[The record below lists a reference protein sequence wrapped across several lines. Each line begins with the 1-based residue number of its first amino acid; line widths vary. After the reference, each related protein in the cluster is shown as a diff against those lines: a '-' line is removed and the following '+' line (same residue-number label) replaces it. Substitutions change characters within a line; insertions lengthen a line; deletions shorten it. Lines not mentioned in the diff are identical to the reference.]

1 MAASR
6 DPFGAAK
13 MKNRAKLISTLRVLG
28 FADGNVRRG
37 GGQRSRALT
46 RLVTAVLFATQ
57 ASSFTQVQSAAQDH
71 RQVAQFC
78 VPSQSDPDAR
88 RLYCRDSPNRA
99 ASPSTLTFC
108 SQGIRAALNRNKY
121 NAIT

>member
-13 MKNRAKLISTLRVLG
+13 MKNRAKLISTLRVSG
-28 FADGNVRRG
+28 FADGNVRHG
-37 GGQRSRALT
+37 GAQRSRAAT
-46 RLVTAVLFATQ
+46 RLVTAAQ

-71 RQVAQFC
+71 NQVVQFC
-78 VPSQSDPDAR
+78 VPSEPDPDAQ

-99 ASPSTLTFC
+99 VSPSTLRFG
-108 SQGIRAALNRNKY
+108 SQSIRAALNRNEY

>member
-13 MKNRAKLISTLRVLG
+13 MKNRAKLISTLRVSG

-37 GGQRSRALT
+37 GGQRGRAVA

-57 ASSFTQVQSAAQDH
+57 ASSFTQVHWAAQDH

-78 VPSQSDPDAR
+78 VPSESPDAPIVLPGFAKQSR
-88 RLYCRDSPNRA
+88 QPFNANVL
-99 ASPSTLTFC
+99 LTRHPGGAE
-108 SQGIRAALNRNKY
+108 SE
-121 NAIT
+121 

>member
-1 MAASR
+1 
-6 DPFGAAK
+6 
-13 MKNRAKLISTLRVLG
+13 MKNRAKLISTLRVSG

-37 GGQRSRALT
+37 GGQRSRAVA

-57 ASSFTQVQSAAQDH
+57 AGSFTQVQSAAQDH
-71 RQVAQFC
+71 SQVAQFC
-78 VPSQSDPDAR
+78 APSESDPDVH

-99 ASPSTLTFC
+99 ASPSTLMFY
-108 SQGIRAALNRNKY
+108 SQNIRAALNRNEY

>member
-13 MKNRAKLISTLRVLG
+13 MKNRAKLISTLRVSG

-37 GGQRSRALT
+37 GGQRSRAVT

-57 ASSFTQVQSAAQDH
+57 ASSFTQVQSAAQDYS
-71 RQVAQFC
+71 QIAQFC
-78 VPSQSDPDAR
+78 VPSELDSDAH

-99 ASPSTLTFC
+99 ASSSTLAFC
-108 SQGIRAALNRNKY
+108 SQGIWAALNRNKY